1 MSQLDEEVVVAPD
14 NRLKTE
20 CAPIDEITPEIRALS
35 EHMLDV
41 MYATEGCGLAAPQ
54 VGELIQLV
62 VIDVDYADPKGK
74 KNPYVLV
81 NPRIVV
87 ADGEEHEL
95 AEGCLSFPGI
105 SVRVKRPSH
114 VIVEAANLDGDVM
127 RYEASNNLLA
137 ICLQHEIDHL
147 HGVTMID
154 HLSPARRMV
163 ALRELAEAK
172 AAGARPGETS
182 DGEE

>member
-1 MSQLDEEVVVAPD
+1 MANLDEEVVVAPD

-20 CAPIDEITPEIRALS
+20 CEPVDEITPEIKALA

-41 MYATEGCGLAAPQ
+41 MYETEGCGLAAPQ
-54 VGELIQLV
+54 IGKLLQLV
-62 VIDVDYADPKGK
+62 VIDVDYVDPKAH
-74 KNPYVLV
+74 KNPYVLI
-81 NPRIVV
+81 NPRIVQ

-95 AEGCLSFPGI
+95 SEGCLSFPGI
-105 SVRVKRPSH
+105 SVKVKRPSH
-114 VIVEAANLDGDVM
+114 VVVEAKNLDGDLM

-137 ICLQHEIDHL
+137 ICLQHEIDHV
-147 HGVTMID
+147 HGITMLD

-172 AAGARPGETS
+172 AAGARPGDTAEK
-182 DGEE
+182 